1 MTEYQMADV
10 SETGPRVE
18 TIIIPYVGPTLNKIW
33 AGINHWERTK
43 LGNEAHALC
52 KSAMKDIKPFNLP
65 VHLEFT
71 PTLGRVKGKRGKLRQ
86 KTAFDC
92 SNYAISN
99 KLIEDALI
107 VAGIIENDSPKF
119 VHSVKTCRPERG
131 LQTFTTL
138 RIIECLHK

>member
-1 MTEYQMADV
+1 MTEYQMADI
-10 SETGPRVE
+10 SEIGPRVE

-33 AGINHWERTK
+33 AGIHYGRRTK
-43 LGNEAHALC
+43 IANEAHLIC
-52 KSAMKDIKPFNLP
+52 KAAMKNIRPFSLP

-71 PTLGRVKGKRGKLRQ
+71 PTMGKELGKNGKPRARRLL
-86 KTAFDC
+86 DC
-92 SNYAISN
+92 SNYAVSN

-107 VAGIIENDSPKF
+107 IAGIIEDDSPKF

-131 LQTFTTL
+131 PDSFTTL